1 MNLVIIFRATE
12 EEDMLQQV
20 LAIISNLR
28 CLWANVPVPV
38 YMVSGDSTWPC
49 CKLHLQAR
57 DAYTSPICI
66 NGHTNISGHFQQI
79 SIYSSP
85 RGLSNPNPSPNFF
98 GTDTRRNEFDKGFW
112 NLRMKAST
120 LIKCLGW
127 SYGHVSMYRY

>member
-38 YMVSGDSTWPC
+38 YMVSGNSTWPC

-66 NGHTNISGHFQQI
+66 NGHTDISDISNRSQNIAHPGDCLIPIPLQT
-79 SIYSSP
+79 SSAQTP
-85 RGLSNPNPSPNFF
+85 GGMNLTRGF
-98 GTDTRRNEFDKGFW
+98 GICE
-112 NLRMKAST
+112 
-120 LIKCLGW
+120 
-127 SYGHVSMYRY
+127 